1 MRDSEARCGEAGDG
15 GTVMAPVKVLA
26 GVKYGQ
32 QVHHDGALEQLGVVW
47 MSFVAPK
54 CHRRPEVSVAQV

>member
-1 MRDSEARCGEAGDG
+1 
-15 GTVMAPVKVLA
+15 MAPVKVLA

-54 CHRRPEVSVAQV
+54 CHRRPEASVAQV